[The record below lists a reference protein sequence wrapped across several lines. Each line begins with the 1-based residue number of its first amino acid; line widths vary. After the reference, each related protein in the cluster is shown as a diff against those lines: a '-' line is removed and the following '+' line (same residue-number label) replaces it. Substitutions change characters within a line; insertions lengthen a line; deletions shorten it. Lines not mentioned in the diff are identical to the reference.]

1 MPVPAAHLYIS
12 TYVDAYTYTR
22 LYSARKWR
30 AGTYVYVR
38 TFVRRYGQSSG
49 TGERTDG
56 RTGRTERQ
64 TDGQQICNALTLVLN
79 EMRYGGRETVSGR
92 LAGRGDDGPQGGA
105 GDGGVGGWS
114 AVGANSHLTNPII
127 NN

>member
-1 MPVPAAHLYIS
+1 MARGHVRIRTYVR
-12 TYVDAYTYTR
+12 TYVDTDSGA
-22 LYSARKWR
+22 AR
-30 AGTYVYVR
+30 ADGR
-38 TFVRRYGQSSG
+38 T
-49 TGERTDG
+49 

-79 EMRYGGRETVSGR
+79 EMRYGGRERRSADGWRAEGTMGR
-92 LAGRGDDGPQGGA
+92 RVVPAMVGC
-105 GDGGVGGWS
+105 GGWS